1 MEIFFL
7 AAWALVPVMLSLLL
21 AARLFG
27 RDAVVKWCRDTSWQ
41 INRILADFGHRV
53 VMAIRAF
60 FAVAVDEGD
69 VMDELEDRLVER
81 LSSRLTLLDNK
92 IYDTAERVARVEKH
106 AAAVLHE
113 GLE

>member
-7 AAWALVPVMLSLLL
+7 GLWALVPVMFSLIL

-27 RDAVVKWCRDTSWQ
+27 REAVVKWCRDTSWR
-41 INRILADFGHRV
+41 INSILADFGHRV
-53 VMAIRAF
+53 VAAIRAF
-60 FAVAVDEGD
+60 FAVAINEADI
-69 VMDELEDRLVER
+69 MDELEDRLVER
-81 LSSRLTLLDNK
+81 LEHRLTLLDNK
-92 IYDTAERVARVEKH
+92 IYDVQERTALVEKH